1 MPLSVGGVRVLPPEN
16 RLHGAGDYRSTVR
29 RGVRVGRPLVVVH
42 LIPGND
48 GSDSP
53 ARVGFVVSRS
63 VGGAVVRNAVR
74 RRLRHL
80 LRDRIERLPAGSQVV
95 IRAQPEAAS
104 VPGRTLSRDLDEAL
118 DHALSRVQG
127 DGTRSADR
135 TKFRRLGV
143 RS

>member
-1 MPLSVGGVRVLPPEN
+1 MLLSVGGVRVLPPQN
-16 RLHGAGDYRSTVR
+16 RLRGAGDYRSTVR

-42 LIPGND
+42 LIPAT
-48 GSDSP
+48 GSPDSP
-53 ARVGFVVSRS
+53 ARVGFVVGRS

-80 LRDRIERLPAGSQVV
+80 LRDRLERLPAGSQVV

-104 VPGRTLSRDLDEAL
+104 VPSRTLSRDLDDAL

-127 DGTRSADR
+127 DGVRSGDR
-135 TKFRRLGV
+135 SKPRRRGV

>member
-1 MPLSVGGVRVLPPEN
+1 MLPPEN

-42 LIPGND
+42 LIPGTD
-48 GSDSP
+48 GAGSP
-53 ARVGFVVSRS
+53 VRVGFVVGRS

-80 LRDRIERLPAGSQVV
+80 LRDRLERLPTGSQVV

-104 VPGRTLSRDLDEAL
+104 VPGRTLSRDLDDAL

-127 DGTRSADR
+127 DGVRSGDR
-135 TKFRRLGV
+135 SKLRSRGV

>member
-1 MPLSVGGVRVLPPEN
+1 VLPPQN
-16 RLHGAGDYRSTVR
+16 RLRGAGDYRNTVR

-42 LIPGND
+42 LIPATG
-48 GSDSP
+48 GPDSP
-53 ARVGFVVSRS
+53 VRVGFVVGRS

-80 LRDRIERLPAGSQVV
+80 LRDRLERLPAGSQVV

-104 VPGRTLSRDLDEAL
+104 VPGRTLSRDLDDAL
-118 DHALSRVQG
+118 DHAFSRVQG
-127 DGTRSADR
+127 DGVRSGDR
-135 TKFRRLGV
+135 SKPRRRGV

>member
-1 MPLSVGGVRVLPPEN
+1 VLPPQN
-16 RLHGAGDYRSTVR
+16 RLRGAGDYRSTVR

-42 LIPGND
+42 LIPATG
-48 GSDSP
+48 GPDSP
-53 ARVGFVVSRS
+53 VRVGFVVGRS

-80 LRDRIERLPAGSQVV
+80 LRDRLERLPAGSQVV

-104 VPGRTLSRDLDEAL
+104 VPGRTLSRDLDDAL

-127 DGTRSADR
+127 DGVRSGNR
-135 TKFRRLGV
+135 SKPRRRGV

>member
-1 MPLSVGGVRVLPPEN
+1 MLPPQN
-16 RLHGAGDYRSTVR
+16 RLRGARDYRSTVR

-42 LIPGND
+42 LIPGTD
-48 GSDSP
+48 GAVSP
-53 ARVGFVVSRS
+53 VRVGFVVGRS

-80 LRDRIERLPAGSQVV
+80 MRDRLERLPAGSQVV

-104 VPGRTLSRDLDEAL
+104 MPGRTLSRDLDDAL

-135 TKFRRLGV
+135 TKLRRRRV